1 MPPLLPITIALIIG
15 ILLQYSGL
23 SAIFTF
29 IPVCASAILAFKK
42 FTTAAIVIMASVLGF
57 TISSLHAPLPFN
69 GNLSKYELKYSG
81 VIKEIKEFDSS
92 RTLIVSIDSCSNS
105 YCHPILAKIFIPST
119 LPMLDET
126 ERIEF
131 TAKLTPLQSATYLPD
146 EIDYNRP
153 LRQQGVTAEALIE
166 PEDITCSYYEPG
178 ILNSIFRFRMS
189 VTRVIA
195 TTSLSPDAKNFLI
208 TILTGDKSYLTSDS
222 RDIFS
227 HTGLAHILA
236 LSGLHVGILSWL
248 IFITLLPLH
257 LTGARRLR
265 IFITIIILWLFAM
278 MTGLS
283 PSVVRAVIMAT
294 LFLIA
299 TMLER
304 VRNPFNSLC
313 FAAIIILL
321 FSPNALFT
329 IGFQLSFISVATIL
343 LFAEKIN
350 FVKPDKKI
358 AHTAVSYITV
368 SLAAMLGTGIV
379 SAYYFGI
386 FPIYFIIA
394 NVVASLLL
402 PILLGTGIIIV
413 FAGALGIATPHL
425 CIIADKIYEAMES
438 TAEWIASLPG
448 AYIDGFY
455 LTPIAIPMYFL
466 ALLFWG
472 LYLYKRRQVWIIS
485 ATAIIAVSFLIIKYD
500 KPKYTAEALYIPPSY
515 SETSIILKESTMLW
529 LITTA
534 HNIETDEIK
543 TKLERKY
550 QKYMSRREIDSISIL
565 PELYKSNSGS
575 INRNG
580 NLFYAKG
587 KTFLIVNSPDHLKK
601 YPLPIDFAIV
611 TKGFRGDIIQLHDS
625 VMPDTIVLSADI
637 HLQRH
642 NRYAKELTAAKIP
655 HKELR
660 REPLIMN

>member
-166 PEDITCSYYEPG
+166 PEDITYSYYEPG

-208 TILTGDKSYLTSDS
+208 TILTGDKSD
-222 RDIFS
+222 
-227 HTGLAHILA
+227 
-236 LSGLHVGILSWL
+236 
-248 IFITLLPLH
+248 LLPLH

>member
-166 PEDITCSYYEPG
+166 PEDITYSYYEPG

-257 LTGARRLR
+257 LTGAR
-265 IFITIIILWLFAM
+265 
-278 MTGLS
+278 
-283 PSVVRAVIMAT
+283 
-294 LFLIA
+294 
-299 TMLER
+299 
-304 VRNPFNSLC
+304 RNPFNSLC